1 MGNGKGDDLSLL
13 EELVFKLDLLLRK
26 LSELEKVISKAIGTN
41 SDINPAASLIMST
54 TTFQIAYES
63 TLRVL
68 KLLTKFKG
76 LDPISKTIIQ
86 VLSSC
91 QKLSIMSI
99 YREVKRIRGKGSRRI
114 ISQKLRILEAMNI
127 VINTGSEKRP
137 KYMLKECVEKE

>member
-41 SDINPAASLIMST
+41 SDINLAASLIMSS

-76 LDPISKTIIQ
+76 LDPISKT
-86 VLSSC
+86 
-91 QKLSIMSI
+91 
-99 YREVKRIRGKGSRRI
+99 
-114 ISQKLRILEAMNI
+114 
-127 VINTGSEKRP
+127 
-137 KYMLKECVEKE
+137 